1 MVEPIR
7 FYVQAVLPTVYDDS
21 LSYYELLNKV
31 VQKVNEVIEQTNSM
45 SENFQEYVTTETDK
59 ILTEWLNNGT
69 IEEYLNNVAI
79 VNDYG
84 AKGDGVTDDT
94 QAIQRCID
102 ENPKSLILFK
112 QGVYRISDT
121 IHLYNESGGAEID
134 FAGATIIFNDGT
146 SIENGNKMMFSIDT
160 YYYDKSGNSVPSRA
174 IIKNGTLNGRHICGI
189 GIGIMTAGC
198 YVMRNGVRTFSYTTN
213 HGYHSLI
220 DGCKLSN
227 FCRYAVLNGYRLNG
241 GVVETYDTDDD
252 TVKVGGASTQ
262 TTINNLYIYHT
273 DNYDSRNNGT
283 GIGIMSSDN
292 QISNVITWR
301 LKVSYEL
308 YVGGNTFTNCHSTV
322 DYISNN
328 TSGDWDS
335 IYDGV
340 HILLT
345 GKTSTTQINEFIGNY
360 FNVGKYVVFNQ
371 TSGGSRMMTRIEGSY
386 YIFYRTYHV
395 THGESCLCGGTP
407 TDISCDNFDVIIGPD
422 HDFYGYVPSQNP
434 GSRVTVPTK
443 LNFNRNYRHSEQSIF
458 SAVNLMWN
466 NSNPILVSD
475 RNNAIPT
482 TNEWYEIGAILFP
495 YFTPSAIEYDTSLG
509 NAKIEMNFAYITNSV
524 SIGFEDSHL
533 TDNGVKIFTPKIVEE
548 KCSQPA
554 STRYIAVDKYTK
566 IVNIMGRDFISLS
579 VYMKSTAEAGAAGK
593 RCGLKIYGT
602 TPYVHGFVR
611 NGLNSNQN
619 PVVLSDYIELWRTK
633 TNGDF
638 NMVEANTVE
647 ANVVKAYKFVTGNYD
662 IACIGD
668 SLTFGTTGVSSVS
681 ANPYPSVLAELTG
694 KTVTNRGIGGELAE
708 NIVFRGNAGEII
720 FADGGQANRAYTN
733 SEITDVYGNTLNL
746 LRNVTG
752 NKMDIEINGETC
764 KLELTTKGNNQY
776 GANDIYTLS
785 GYSGTSF
792 KMPTRAK
799 ALIGQNKKA
808 DITIFEMGTNNLA
821 KLSYDVSDYLEVI
834 IPLVKDCIRNVKN
847 PIIIGLPTCNN
858 LTRQQHTT
866 IDTALQEICGNVYIP
881 MHKYLSNYGIYLADL
896 TPTPQD
902 ETDMTDGKVPVSLM
916 SADGV
921 HLNDSGYLA
930 MGTIVANFLQAIY

>member
-1 MVEPIR
+1 MIEDIR
-7 FYVQAVLPTVYDDS
+7 FRVQAVLPTVYDDS

-59 ILTEWLNNGT
+59 ILSEWLNDGT
-69 IEEYLNNVAI
+69 IEKYLNNIVI

-102 ENPKSLILFK
+102 ENPKALILFK
-112 QGVYRISDT
+112 KGTYRISDT

-134 FAGATIIFNDGT
+134 FGGATIIFNDET
-146 SIENGNKMMFSIDT
+146 NTENGNKIMFSIDT
-160 YYYDKSGNSVPSRA
+160 FYYDSNGKSLPSRA
-174 IIKNGTLNGRHICGI
+174 IIKNGTLNGSHICGI

-198 YVMRNGVRTFSYTTN
+198 YVMRNGIRTFSYITN

-227 FCRYAVLNGYRLNG
+227 FCRYAVLNGYRLNNS
-241 GVVETYDTDDD
+241 VIETYDVDGD

-328 TSGDWDS
+328 TNGDWDS
-335 IYDGV
+335 IYDGI

-345 GKTSTTQINEFIGNY
+345 AKTSSTQINEFIGNY

-371 TSGGSRMMTRIEGSY
+371 ATGGSQMMTRIEDSY

-395 THGESCLCGGTP
+395 TNGKSCLCGGTP
-407 TDISCDNFDVIIGPD
+407 TDISCDNFDVIIGIN
-422 HDFYGYVPSQNP
+422 HDFFGYVPSQNP

-475 RNNAIPT
+475 RNNAIPSV
-482 TNEWYEIGAILFP
+482 NEWYEIGAILFP
-495 YFTPSAIEYDTSLG
+495 YFTPSSVNETSLG
-509 NAKIEMNFAYITNSV
+509 NAKIEMDFAYLTNSV
-524 SIGFEDSHL
+524 SIGFED
-533 TDNGVKIFTPKIVEE
+533 TGNTENGVKIFTPKIVEE
-548 KCSQPA
+548 KCSEP
-554 STRYIAVDKYTK
+554 STSRYIAIDKYTK
-566 IVNIMGRDFISLS
+566 IVNVMGREFLS
-579 VYMKSTAEAGAAGK
+579 VSIYMKATATTGR

-602 TPYVHGFVR
+602 TPFVHGFVR

-619 PVVLSDYIELWRTK
+619 PAVLSDYIELWRTK

-638 NMVEANTVE
+638 NTVE
-647 ANVVKAYKFVTGNYD
+647 ANAVEANVIKADKFVTGNYD

-668 SLTFGTTGVSSVS
+668 SLTFGTINSSSVS
-681 ANPYPSVLAELTG
+681 SKPYPAVLAELTG

-720 FADGGQANRAYTN
+720 FANGGQANRSYTN

-746 LRNVTG
+746 LRNVSG
-752 NKMDIEINGETC
+752 HKMNIEINGEVC
-764 KLELTTKGNNQY
+764 ELELTTRGNNQY
-776 GANDIYTLS
+776 GTNDVYTLS

-799 ALIGQNKKA
+799 ALIGQNKQA
-808 DITIFEMGTNNLA
+808 NINIFEMGTNNLS
-821 KLSYDVSDYLEVI
+821 KLSYDIEDYLEVI
-834 IPLVKDCIRNVKN
+834 IPLVKDCVRNAKN
-847 PIIIGLPTCNN
+847 PLIIGLPTCNN
-858 LTRQQHTT
+858 LTRQQHST
-866 IDTALQEICGNVYIP
+866 IDTAIQEVCGNIYIP
-881 MHKYLSNYGIYLADL
+881 MHKYLSNYGIYLAGL

-902 ETDMTDGKVPVSLM
+902 ETDMTAGDVPTSLM
-916 SADGV
+916 SNDGI

>member
-102 ENPKSLILFK
+102 KNPKALILFK
-112 QGVYRISDT
+112 KGTYRISDT

-134 FAGATIIFNDGT
+134 FGGATIIFNDGT
-146 SIENGNKMMFSIDT
+146 NIENNNKIMFSIDT
-160 YYYDKSGNSVPSRA
+160 FYFDNNGKSAPSRA
-174 IIKNGTLNGRHICGI
+174 IIKNGTLNGSHICGI

-241 GVVETYDTDDD
+241 SVIETYDTDDD

-322 DYISNN
+322 DYISNGTN
-328 TSGDWDS
+328 GDWDS
-335 IYDGV
+335 IYDGI

-345 GKTSTTQINEFIGNY
+345 AKTDSTQINEFIGNY

-371 TSGGSRMMTRIEGSY
+371 ATGGSQMMTRIEDSY

-395 THGESCLCGGTP
+395 TNGKSCLCGGTP
-407 TDISCDNFDVIIGPD
+407 TDISCDNFDVIIGKD

-434 GSRVTVPTK
+434 ASRVTVPTK

-475 RNNAIPT
+475 RRNPIPIV
-482 TNEWYEIGAILFP
+482 NEWYEIGAILFP
-495 YFTPSAIEYDTSLG
+495 YFTPASVEYDTSLG

-524 SIGFEDSHL
+524 SIGFKKTDL
-533 TDNGVKIFTPKIVEE
+533 TDNGINIFTPEIVEE

-554 STRYIAVDKYTK
+554 STRYIAIDKYTK

-579 VYMKSTAEAGAAGK
+579 IYMKATEAPEK
-593 RCGLKIYGT
+593 RCGIKIYGT

-611 NGLNSNQN
+611 NGINPNQN
-619 PVVLSDYIELWRTK
+619 PSTLTNYIELWRTK

-638 NMVEANTVE
+638 NMVEAN
-647 ANVVKAYKFVTGNYD
+647 VVKADKFVTGNYD

-668 SLTFGTTGVSSVS
+668 SLTFGTINSSSVS
-681 ANPYPSVLAELTG
+681 SKPYPKVLEELTG
-694 KTVTNRGIGGELAE
+694 MSVTNRGIGGELAE

-720 FADGGQANRAYTN
+720 FANGGQANRSYTN

-746 LRNVTG
+746 LRNVTS
-752 NKMDIEINGETC
+752 NKMDIEINGERC
-764 KLELTTKGNNQY
+764 QLELTTRASNQY

-785 GYSGTSF
+785 GYSGNSF

-799 ALIGQNKKA
+799 ALIGENKKA
-808 DITIFEMGTNNLA
+808 NITIFEMGTNNLS

-858 LTRQQHTT
+858 LTRQQHST
-866 IDTALQEICGNVYIP
+866 IDTAIQEICGNVYIP
-881 MHKYLSNYGIYLADL
+881 MHKYLSSYGVYLADL
-896 TPTPQD
+896 IPTPQD
-902 ETDMTDGKVPVSLM
+902 ETDMSEGKVPVSLM
-916 SADGV
+916 SNDGL

>member
-160 YYYDKSGNSVPSRA
+160 YYYDKNGNSVPSRA

-322 DYISNN
+322 DYISNGTN
-328 TSGDWDS
+328 GDWDS

-345 GKTSTTQINEFIGNY
+345 AKTSSTQINEFIGNY

-371 TSGGSRMMTRIEGSY
+371 TAGGSQMMTRIEDSY

-395 THGESCLCGGTP
+395 TNGKSCLCGGTP

-475 RNNAIPT
+475 RRNPIPT
-482 TNEWYEIGAILFP
+482 VNEWYEIGAILFP
-495 YFTPSAIEYDTSLG
+495 YFTPASVEETSLG

-554 STRYIAVDKYTK
+554 STRYIAIDKYTK
-566 IVNIMGRDFISLS
+566 LINIMGRDFISLS
-579 VYMKSTAEAGAAGK
+579 VYMKATGSAGK

-611 NGLNSNQN
+611 NGINPNQN
-619 PVVLSDYIELWRTK
+619 PTVLTDYIELWRTK

-638 NMVEANTVE
+638 NMVEANVIE
-647 ANVVKAYKFVTGNYD
+647 ANVVKANKFVTGNYD

-668 SLTFGTTGVSSVS
+668 SLTFGTINSSSVS
-681 ANPYPSVLAELTG
+681 SKPYPAVLAELTG

-720 FADGGQANRAYTN
+720 FADGGQANRAYSN

-746 LRNVTG
+746 LRNVTD
-752 NKMDIEINGETC
+752 NKMDIEINGERC
-764 KLELTTKGNNQY
+764 QLELTTRASNQY
-776 GANDIYTLS
+776 GVNDIYTLS

-808 DITIFEMGTNNLA
+808 NITIFEMGTNNLA
-821 KLSYDVSDYLEVI
+821 KLSYNVSDYLEVI

-858 LTRQQHTT
+858 LTRQQHST
-866 IDTALQEICGNVYIP
+866 IDTAIQEVCGNVYIP
-881 MHKYLSNYGIYLADL
+881 MHKYLSSYGLYIAGLN
-896 TPTPQD
+896 PTTQD
-902 ETDMTDGKVPVSLM
+902 ETDMTNGKVPVSLM
-916 SADGV
+916 SNDGL

>member
-102 ENPKSLILFK
+102 ENPKALILFK
-112 QGVYRISDT
+112 KGTYRISDT

-134 FAGATIIFNDGT
+134 FGGATIIFNDGT
-146 SIENGNKMMFSIDT
+146 NIENNNKIMFSIDT
-160 YYYDKSGNSVPSRA
+160 FYFDNNGKSAPSRA
-174 IIKNGTLNGRHICGI
+174 IIKNGTLNGSHICGI

-241 GVVETYDTDDD
+241 SVIETYDTDDD

-371 TSGGSRMMTRIEGSY
+371 TAGGSQMMTRIEDSY

-395 THGESCLCGGTP
+395 TNGKSCLCGGTP
-407 TDISCDNFDVIIGPD
+407 TDISCDNFDVIIGRD

-475 RNNAIPT
+475 RLNAIPT
-482 TNEWYEIGAILFP
+482 INEWYEVGAILFP
-495 YFTPSAIEYDTSLG
+495 YFTPASVEETSLG

-524 SIGFEDSHL
+524 SIGFEDSNL

-554 STRYIAVDKYTK
+554 STRYIAIDKYTK

-579 VYMKSTAEAGAAGK
+579 VYIKATGSAGK

-611 NGLNSNQN
+611 NGINRNQN
-619 PVVLSDYIELWRTK
+619 PTVLSDYIELWRTK

-638 NMVEANTVE
+638 NAVKANTVE
-647 ANVVKAYKFVTGNYD
+647 ANVVKANKFVTGNYD

-681 ANPYPSVLAELTG
+681 VKPYPSVLAELTG

-720 FADGGQANRAYTN
+720 FANGGQANRTYTN

-746 LRNVTG
+746 LRNVNG
-752 NKMDIEINGETC
+752 NKMYIEINGEEC
-764 KLELTTKGNNQY
+764 ELELTTKASNRY
-776 GANDIYTLS
+776 GADDIYTLS
-785 GYSGTSF
+785 GYSGTAF

>member
-31 VQKVNEVIEQTNSM
+31 VQKVNEVIDQTNTM

-59 ILTEWLNNGT
+59 VLTEWLNDGT

-112 QGVYRISDT
+112 KGTYRISDT
-121 IHLYNESGGAEID
+121 IHLYNESGGATVD
-134 FAGATIIFNDGT
+134 FGGATIIFNDGT
-146 SIENGNKMMFSIDT
+146 NIENNNKIMFAIDT
-160 YYYDKSGNSVPSRA
+160 FYYDRNGNSAPSRA
-174 IIKNGTLNGRHICGI
+174 IIKNGTLNGSHICGI

-198 YVMRNGVRTFSYTTN
+198 YVMRNGVRTFSYIAN

-227 FCRYAVLNGYRLNG
+227 FCRYAVLNGYRLNNG
-241 GVVETYDTDDD
+241 IVETRDVDED
-252 TVKVGGASTQ
+252 TVKIGSASTQ
-262 TTINNLYIYHT
+262 TTLNNLYIYHT

-292 QISNVITWR
+292 QIMNIITWR

-322 DYISNN
+322 DYISNGTN
-328 TSGDWDS
+328 GDWNS
-335 IYDGV
+335 IYDGI

-345 GKTSTTQINEFIGNY
+345 AETDTTQINEFIGNY

-371 TSGGSRMMTRIEGSY
+371 ATGGSWMMTRIEDSY

-407 TDISCDNFDVIIGPD
+407 TDISCDNFDVIIGKD
-422 HDFYGYVPSQNP
+422 HNFFGYAPSQNP

-475 RNNAIPT
+475 RNNAIPSV
-482 TNEWYEIGAILFP
+482 NEWYEIGAILFP
-495 YFTPSAIEYDTSLG
+495 YFTPSSVNETSLG
-509 NAKIEMNFAYITNSV
+509 NAKIEMDFAYLTNSV
-524 SIGFEDSHL
+524 SIGFED
-533 TDNGVKIFTPKIVEE
+533 TRTTENGVKIFASKIVEE
-548 KCSQPA
+548 KCSEP
-554 STRYIAVDKYTK
+554 STSRYIAIDKYTK
-566 IVNIMGRDFISLS
+566 IVNVMGREFLS
-579 VYMKSTAEAGAAGK
+579 VSIYMKATATTGR

-602 TPYVHGFVR
+602 TPFVHGFVR
-611 NGLNSNQN
+611 NGINSNQS
-619 PVVLSDYIELWRTK
+619 PVTLTDYIELWRTK

-638 NMVEANTVE
+638 NIVNADK
-647 ANVVKAYKFVTGNYD
+647 VKANKFITGNYD

-668 SLTFGTTGVSSVS
+668 SLTFGTINSTTVST
-681 ANPYPSVLAELTG
+681 NPYPSVLAELTG
-694 KTVTNRGIGGELAE
+694 MSVTNRGIGGELAE
-708 NIVFRGNAGEII
+708 NIVFRGNVGEIV
-720 FADGGQANRAYTN
+720 FKNGGNANRAYYN
-733 SEITDVYGNTLNL
+733 SEITDNYGNTLNL
-746 LRNVTG
+746 LRNVTSG
-752 NKMDIEINGETC
+752 KMDIEINGERC
-764 KLELTTKGNNQY
+764 QLELTTRGSNQY

-785 GYSGTSF
+785 GYSGSSF

-799 ALIGQNKKA
+799 ALIGENKKA
-808 DITIFEMGTNNLA
+808 DINIFEMGTNNLA
-821 KLSYDVSDYLEVI
+821 MLSYDVADYLEVI
-834 IPLVKDCIRNVKN
+834 IPLIKDCVRNAKN

-858 LTRQQHTT
+858 LTREQHST
-866 IDTALQEICGNVYIP
+866 IDSAIQAVCGNVYIP
-881 MHKYLSNYGIYLADL
+881 MHTYLTNYGIYLADL
-896 TPTPQD
+896 LPTPQD
-902 ETDMTDGKVPVSLM
+902 VDDMTAGDVPTSLM
-916 SADGV
+916 SNDGI
-921 HLNDSGYLA
+921 HLNNSGYLA

>member
-1 MVEPIR
+1 MIEDIR
-7 FYVQAVLPTVYDDS
+7 FHVQAVLPTVYDDS

-31 VQKVNEVIEQTNSM
+31 VEKVNEVIEQTNSM

-69 IEEYLNNVAI
+69 IEKYLNNLVI

-84 AKGDGVTDDT
+84 AKGDGITDDT

-102 ENPKSLILFK
+102 KNPKALILFK
-112 QGVYRISDT
+112 KGTYRISDT

-134 FAGATIIFNDGT
+134 FGGATIIFNDGT
-146 SIENGNKMMFSIDT
+146 NIENNNKIMFSIDT
-160 YYYDKSGNSVPSRA
+160 FYYDTNGKSVPSRA
-174 IIKNGTLNGRHICGI
+174 IIKNGTLNGSHICGI

-198 YVMRNGVRTFSYTTN
+198 YVMRNGIRTFSYTTN

-227 FCRYAVLNGYRLNG
+227 FCRYAVLNGYRLNN
-241 GVVETYDTDDD
+241 GVIETYDTDDD

-322 DYISNN
+322 DYISNGTN
-328 TSGDWDS
+328 GDWNS
-335 IYDGV
+335 IYDGI

-345 GKTSTTQINEFIGNY
+345 AKTDSTQINEFIGNY

-371 TSGGSRMMTRIEGSY
+371 ATGGSQMMTRIEDSY

-395 THGESCLCGGTP
+395 TNGKSCLCGGTP
-407 TDISCDNFDVIIGPD
+407 TDISCDNFDVIIGKD

-475 RNNAIPT
+475 RRNPIPT
-482 TNEWYEIGAILFP
+482 VNEWYEIGAILFP
-495 YFTPSAIEYDTSLG
+495 YFTPASVEETSLG

-524 SIGFEDSHL
+524 SIGFKKTEL
-533 TDNGVKIFTPKIVEE
+533 TDNGIKIFTPEIVEE
-548 KCSQPA
+548 KCSEPS

-579 VYMKSTAEAGAAGK
+579 VYIKATATADR

-611 NGLNSNQN
+611 NGINRNQN
-619 PVVLSDYIELWRTK
+619 PSTLTNYIELWRTK

-638 NMVEANTVE
+638 NAVEANTVE
-647 ANVVKAYKFVTGNYD
+647 ANVVKADKFVTGNYD
-662 IACIGD
+662 ISCIGD
-668 SLTFGTTGVSSVS
+668 SLTFGTINSSSVS
-681 ANPYPSVLAELTG
+681 NKPYPKVLEELTG
-694 KTVTNRGIGGELAE
+694 MSVTNRGIGGELAE

-720 FADGGQANRAYTN
+720 FANGGQANRAYTN

-746 LRNVTG
+746 LRNVTSH
-752 NKMDIEINGETC
+752 KMDIEINGERC
-764 KLELTTKGNNQY
+764 QLELTTRASNQY
-776 GANDIYTLS
+776 GANDIYTLT

-799 ALIGQNKKA
+799 ALIGQNKQA
-808 DITIFEMGTNNLA
+808 NITIFEMGTNNLA
-821 KLSYDVSDYLEVI
+821 KLSYDVDDYLEVI
-834 IPLVKDCIRNVKN
+834 IPLVKDCIRKTKN
-847 PIIIGLPTCNN
+847 PLIIGLPTCNN
-858 LTRQQHTT
+858 LTRQQHST
-866 IDTALQEICGNVYIP
+866 IDTAIQEVCGNIYIP

-902 ETDMTDGKVPVSLM
+902 ETDMSEGKVPVSLM
-916 SADGV
+916 SNDGL

-930 MGTIVANFLQAIY
+930 MGTIVANFLQSIY